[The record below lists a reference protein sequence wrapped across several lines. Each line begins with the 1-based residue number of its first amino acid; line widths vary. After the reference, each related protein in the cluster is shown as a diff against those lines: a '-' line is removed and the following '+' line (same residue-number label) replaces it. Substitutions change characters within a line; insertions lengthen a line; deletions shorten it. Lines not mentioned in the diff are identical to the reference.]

1 MSGNDTDYI
10 RKPAWAGAFYDDNPI
25 RLHEII
31 SNYLAKSPK
40 IDISGPIT
48 GLVVPHAGY
57 EYSGMV
63 AAAAYNL
70 VIGEKYDSVV
80 IIAPSHHEYI
90 SGISIFSGKAYET
103 PFGIVPVDTQ
113 LAHEIAESN
122 DDIHLSIKGHS
133 SLGDRTEHSLEV
145 QLPFLQTIF
154 PEDLKIVPIVYHD
167 YSLSN
172 CINLGNAIA
181 DSLKNRKILIIASS
195 DLYHG
200 QSYED
205 CLQTD
210 ERTLKAIEKFNA
222 EVFCNGLKNGT
233 FQACGGGPIAS
244 LLIAS
249 KEVGADNVKVI
260 MSTNSSEITGRK
272 RGWTVG
278 YAAVVVYKNSS
289 S

>member
-90 SGISIFSGKAYET
+90 SGISIFS
-103 PFGIVPVDTQ
+103 
-113 LAHEIAESN
+113 
-122 DDIHLSIKGHS
+122 
-133 SLGDRTEHSLEV
+133 
-145 QLPFLQTIF
+145 
-154 PEDLKIVPIVYHD
+154 
-167 YSLSN
+167 
-172 CINLGNAIA
+172 
-181 DSLKNRKILIIASS
+181 
-195 DLYHG
+195 
-200 QSYED
+200 
-205 CLQTD
+205 
-210 ERTLKAIEKFNA
+210 
-222 EVFCNGLKNGT
+222 
-233 FQACGGGPIAS
+233 
-244 LLIAS
+244 
-249 KEVGADNVKVI
+249 
-260 MSTNSSEITGRK
+260 
-272 RGWTVG
+272 W
-278 YAAVVVYKNSS
+278 VV
-289 S
+289 